1 MIWEEYMYSPEAF
14 LIAIFVLIFAVVFG
28 VLIKISSIEKPAMI
42 LISFA
47 IASISV
53 FYLYKQN
60 FYDYIWLAP
69 YLFGLAVAGVF
80 IRIIWAFT
88 KNLRHQF

>member
-1 MIWEEYMYSPEAF
+1 MWEEYMYSPEAF
-14 LIAIFVLIFAVVFG
+14 LIAVFVLIFAVVFSALVKLSELQKPI
-28 VLIKISSIEKPAMI
+28 VL

-47 IASISV
+47 IASIAL

-80 IRIIWAFT
+80 VKVIWAFIKHIT
-88 KNLRHQF
+88 HQF